1 MTEGVKHKTLLLDD
15 NLKACS
21 KYLASLTQL
30 MQFSSQITSSIV
42 PRLPELETVFKK
54 GKIVIYKPSDSQ

>member
-1 MTEGVKHKTLLLDD
+1 
-15 NLKACS
+15 
-21 KYLASLTQL
+21 
-30 MQFSSQITSSIV
+30 V